1 MDLELTLIIRLL
13 IAGIFGIA
21 IGVERE
27 YRAKEAGVRT
37 HFMVCLGSALFTIV
51 SQFGFV
57 GASGLSVEEVNQ
69 LVFDGKLEPSRVA
82 AQIVSGIGFIGAG
95 TIMFR
100 RHMLVGLTTAAGIWA
115 TAAIGMAAGGGL
127 YILALFSTALA
138 IAGFEL
144 LRWVSQKIGHMRREM
159 SVAFTATDANGA
171 RLVCDFLKS
180 KGHVLASYSGTRAA
194 DGRVRVRLSLDSP
207 ERVAD
212 PEALYELFA
221 TLPDVEVEEVG

>member
-1 MDLELTLIIRLL
+1 MDLEITLITRLL
-13 IAGIFGIA
+13 VAGIFGIA

-57 GASGLSVEEVNQ
+57 GATGLDLEQVND
-69 LVFDGKLEPSRVA
+69 LVIAGRLEPSRVA

-100 RHMLVGLTTAAGIWA
+100 RHMLVGLTTAAGIWT

-127 YILALFSTALA
+127 YVLALFSTALA
-138 IAGFEL
+138 IAGFEM
-144 LRWVSQKIGHMRREM
+144 LRWVSQRIGHMRREI
-159 SVAFTATDANGA
+159 SVAFTTADANGA
-171 RLVCDFLKS
+171 RIVCDFLKS
-180 KGHVLASYSGTRAA
+180 KGHVLTSYSSARVI
-194 DGRVRVRLSLDSP
+194 DGRVRVKLSLDSP
-207 ERVAD
+207 ECVAD
-212 PEALYELFA
+212 PEVLYDLFG
-221 TLPDVEVEEVG
+221 TLPDVEIEEVG